1 VTASP
6 HDLPTG
12 AARGIT
18 DQQTSHRWTICAE
31 PRPAAAHRLYCFPQA
46 GGSPADFTRLSRSAS
61 PDLEVQVV
69 VLPGRANRI
78 RESPYH
84 DLSALIDAL
93 ARDLCPKTPYAI
105 FGHSLG
111 ALIAHEYTRAVIAR
125 GLPQPSHL
133 FVSGQVSPADYR
145 PLPPTS
151 HLDDA
156 AFLRWFTKT
165 FGVASGPV
173 EDPELLALVV
183 PYLRADIAL
192 QRSYRPVLGQPLDV
206 PIIAFAAVDDGIT
219 TEIRSWE
226 RETTGAFTWME
237 WAGDHGY
244 LLSRGH
250 EVLQE
255 IEAHLRFPPDPTTLT
270 HSDVFC

>member
-1 VTASP
+1 MTASP
-6 HDLPTG
+6 HDHVPTDPAG
-12 AARGIT
+12 GTT

-31 PRPAAAHRLYCFPQA
+31 PRPLAAHRLYCFPQA
-46 GGSPADFTRLSRSAS
+46 GGSPAEFTHLSRSAS

-78 RESPYH
+78 RESPYD
-84 DLSALIDAL
+84 DLGTLIDAL
-93 ARDLCPKTPYAI
+93 ARELCPKTPYAI

-111 ALIAHEYTRAVIAR
+111 ALIAYEYTRAVIAR

-133 FVSGQVSPADYR
+133 FVSGHVGPADYS

-165 FGVASGPV
+165 FSVASGVV

-192 QRSYRPVLGQPLDV
+192 QRSYRPVLGQPIDV
-206 PIIAFAAVDDGIT
+206 PIVAFAPVDDGIT
-219 TEIRSWE
+219 TKMRSWE
-226 RETTGAFTWME
+226 RETTGAFTWVE
-237 WAGDHGY
+237 VAGDHGY
-244 LLSRGH
+244 LLSRGP
-250 EVLQE
+250 EVLRE
-255 IEAHLRFPPDPTTLT
+255 IVAHLRPSP
-270 HSDVFC
+270 

>member
-1 VTASP
+1 MTASP

-12 AARGIT
+12 APRGNT
-18 DQQTSHRWTICAE
+18 DQQTSRRWTICAE

-46 GGSPADFTRLSRSAS
+46 GGSPADFIRLSGSAS
-61 PDLEVQVV
+61 PDLEIQVV

-93 ARDLCPKTPYAI
+93 AKELCPKTPYAI

-111 ALIAHEYTRAVIAR
+111 ALIAHEYTRAVIAA

-151 HLDDA
+151 HLDDT
-156 AFLRWFTKT
+156 AFLHWFTKT
-165 FGVASGPV
+165 HRVASDPV
-173 EDPELLALVV
+173 EDPELAALVV

-192 QRSYRPVLGQPLDV
+192 QRSYRPVLHQPLDV
-206 PIIAFAAVDDGIT
+206 PITAFAATEDGIT
-219 TEIRSWE
+219 TEMRSWE
-226 RETTGAFTWME
+226 RETTSAFTWME

-250 EVLQE
+250 EVLAQ
-255 IEAHLRFPPDPTTLT
+255 IEAILRSPPGSTTLT